1 MKLSKFKEILSNL
14 DQLNFQLSNGEIV
27 PAHYHVTE
35 VGQITKNFIDCGG
48 TIRKEERV
56 NFQLWFSDDVDHRLE
71 VGKMMDII
79 KLSEGKL
86 GITDQEIEV
95 EYQSNTIGKYA
106 LDFDGNNF
114 VLVNTMTDCLAS
126 DKCLVPENANTK
138 IKVNLSELMAKP
150 DGGGGCTPGSGCC

>member
-1 MKLSKFKEILSNL
+1 MKLSKFKEILTNL
-14 DQLNFQLSNGEIV
+14 DELNFQLSNGEKV

-56 NFQLWFSDDVDHRLE
+56 NFQLWFSDDVDHRLN
-71 VGKMMDII
+71 VKKMMDII
-79 KLSEGKL
+79 AISESKL

-106 LDFDGNNF
+106 LDFDGQNF
-114 VLVNTMTDCLAS
+114 VLANTMTDCLAS
-126 DKCLVPENANTK
+126 DQCGIPEKTTK
-138 IKVNLSELMAKP
+138 VKVNLSELMAKP
-150 DGGGGCTPGSGCC
+150 NGGSCTPGGGCC